1 MTVCSQLSN
10 HEKHC
15 KSLLCNSVQAK
26 LVNEYELANMK
37 VKSKPNE
44 MDLVDWI
51 RFKERWD
58 NWKKLQDPGRNL
70 STSLLDL
77 VQNARN
83 EVTNELGGN
92 YDETAI
98 LEAMKNILVRRVN
111 VAEARTNFH
120 SKELDQKSDERMDT
134 YVTRVKDAAVSCN
147 YLFQCPCACKLTSDF
162 SDELMRDRLLV
173 GLYDD
178 DMRVKILE
186 AWDDKTNMSLADLIV
201 KVKRYETAKIAGRR
215 QSNEL
220 NAVSAHRRNKM
231 APKHNN
237 EKCIIMCRKCKTAGH
252 YD

>member
-1 MTVCSQLSN
+1 M
-10 HEKHC
+10 
-15 KSLLCNSVQAK
+15 QAK

-44 MDLVDWI
+44 MDLVNWI
-51 RFKERWD
+51 RFEDRWN

-98 LEAMKNILVRRVN
+98 LKAMKDILVRRVN

-147 YLFQCPCACKLTSDF
+147 YLFKCSCQMTNNF
-162 SDELMRDRLLV
+162 SDVLMRDHLLM

-178 DMRVKILE
+178 DM
-186 AWDDKTNMSLADLIV
+186 
-201 KVKRYETAKIAGRR
+201 
-215 QSNEL
+215 
-220 NAVSAHRRNKM
+220 
-231 APKHNN
+231 
-237 EKCIIMCRKCKTAGH
+237 
-252 YD
+252 